1 MALTR
6 VTSTVLEANA
16 VSAEKLANGSLVT
29 RLYGVK
35 SIDASH
41 FAASANAFSLTTNIN
56 LLTANLNQTSANIA
70 AVSLNVASGTGNT
83 VSLLANVN
91 LNAANTIQL
100 QHNLAANVNQTT
112 ANVAALETRRTQ
124 NIAGAVSTITTA
136 DLTASRLLVS
146 SGAGK
151 VAVSTVTA
159 TDLSYLDAT
168 SSIQTQ
174 LNAGVTNAAAVVTE
188 ALGIEAR
195 RAANVAGA
203 VSTITTSDLT
213 ASRAVVSSGTGKVAI
228 SDVTSTELG
237 YLDGV
242 TSAVQTQLDAG
253 VTNAAAVVTEA
264 VGIEARRVANI
275 AGAVSTITTSD
286 LTASRALVSSG
297 AGKVAISDVT
307 ATELGYID
315 GVTSA
320 IQTQINNTNTNLADN
335 STRIVAA
342 EANIAGVLAGTKNF
356 TGGVTMGDD
365 LVIQG
370 NLTVLGDSV
379 TANTI
384 NAVIQDRFLLLANS
398 ATGAPSADIGI
409 LMNRGNEGNA
419 ALFYDESA
427 KSFTMAETRDPDSNV
442 VISPTGLA
450 NLAVGTLKYNGADLN
465 TAITDNR
472 SGAISTVYKDNLTVS
487 RALASDG
494 SGKIIVSDVTST
506 ELGYLDGVTLSIQNQ
521 IDDINTRQGSNSSNI
536 AAVEARRVA
545 NIAGAVST
553 ITTSDLTASRALVSD
568 GSGKVAVLASV
579 TSTELGYVDA
589 TSSIQTQL
597 DTGVTNAAAVV
608 TEAVG
613 IEARRVSNIA
623 GAVST
628 ITTSDLTA
636 SRAVVSDGSGK
647 ISVSDVTSTELGY
660 LDGVSSAI
668 QTQIGTTNTNLAD
681 NSTRIAAV
689 EARRVANIAGA
700 VSTIT
705 TSDLTAS
712 RALVSDGSGKVAVL
726 ASVTSTELGYVD
738 ATSSIQT
745 QLDSKIATTAS
756 ASNDYVTYTRL
767 NANINLVSAN
777 VALGLKQL
785 INVAASATGE
795 GTGNNNF
802 FVATPGASN
811 PTSIDNVVVSINGI
825 TQAKTTDYLYDKNTG
840 KVTFKDAAIPS
851 GLTVQIITLNPPT

>member
-242 TSAVQTQLDAG
+242 TSAVQTQLD
-253 VTNAAAVVTEA
+253 
-264 VGIEARRVANI
+264 
-275 AGAVSTITTSD
+275 
-286 LTASRALVSSG
+286 
-297 AGKVAISDVT
+297 
-307 ATELGYID
+307 
-315 GVTSA
+315 
-320 IQTQINNTNTNLADN
+320 
-335 STRIVAA
+335 
-342 EANIAGVLAGTKNF
+342 
-356 TGGVTMGDD
+356 
-365 LVIQG
+365 
-370 NLTVLGDSV
+370 
-379 TANTI
+379 
-384 NAVIQDRFLLLANS
+384 
-398 ATGAPSADIGI
+398 
-409 LMNRGNEGNA
+409 
-419 ALFYDESA
+419 
-427 KSFTMAETRDPDSNV
+427 
-442 VISPTGLA
+442 
-450 NLAVGTLKYNGADLN
+450 
-465 TAITDNR
+465 
-472 SGAISTVYKDNLTVS
+472 
-487 RALASDG
+487 
-494 SGKIIVSDVTST
+494 
-506 ELGYLDGVTLSIQNQ
+506 
-521 IDDINTRQGSNSSNI
+521 
-536 AAVEARRVA
+536 
-545 NIAGAVST
+545 
-553 ITTSDLTASRALVSD
+553 
-568 GSGKVAVLASV
+568 
-579 TSTELGYVDA
+579 
-589 TSSIQTQL
+589 
-597 DTGVTNAAAVV
+597 
-608 TEAVG
+608 
-613 IEARRVSNIA
+613 
-623 GAVST
+623 
-628 ITTSDLTA
+628 
-636 SRAVVSDGSGK
+636 
-647 ISVSDVTSTELGY
+647 
-660 LDGVSSAI
+660 
-668 QTQIGTTNTNLAD
+668 
-681 NSTRIAAV
+681 
-689 EARRVANIAGA
+689 
-700 VSTIT
+700 
-705 TSDLTAS
+705 
-712 RALVSDGSGKVAVL
+712 
-726 ASVTSTELGYVD
+726 
-738 ATSSIQT
+738 
-745 QLDSKIATTAS
+745 SKIAITAS
-756 ASNDYVTYTRL
+756 AANDFVTFTRL

-795 GTGNNNF
+795 GTGSNNF
-802 FVATPGASN
+802 FVATPPGSN
-811 PTSIDNVVVSINGI
+811 PVAIDNVVVSLNGI
-825 TQAKTTDYLYDKNTG
+825 TQTKTTDYIYTPASG
-840 KVTFKDAAIPS
+840 KVTFTDAAIPS